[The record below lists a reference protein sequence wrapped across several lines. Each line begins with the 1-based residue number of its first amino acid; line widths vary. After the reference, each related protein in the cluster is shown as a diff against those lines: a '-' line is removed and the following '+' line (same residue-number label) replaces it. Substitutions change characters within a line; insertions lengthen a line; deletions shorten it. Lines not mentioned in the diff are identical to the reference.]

1 MSETRKPEHSEEGP
15 TKKQKEA
22 AKENIEKA
30 QKKWQQMSSK
40 ERSRRQPQGQDRE
53 EPGGGGQGEYFHVEV
68 RSKNDFE
75 RFRTHDVGNTG
86 RTQRVAGQR
95 SNGNWATV
103 KWLIRKEDA
112 HVENGRLVGDTDT
125 VRDVLDD
132 LGATPKHRKEDKFTA
147 APRPNVPE
155 KEKPTQA
162 QKRARQQNIK
172 KAQRAQEEQQQSSS

>member
-1 MSETRKPEHSEEGP
+1 MSDQQASEHSQSGP

-22 AKENIEKA
+22 AQENVKKA
-30 QKKWQQMSSK
+30 QRKWKQMSSK
-40 ERSRRQPQGQDRE
+40 ERSRRQPEGQKRE
-53 EPGGGGQGEYFHVEV
+53 EPGGGGEGEYFHVEV
-68 RSKNDFE
+68 RSKDDFE

-95 SNGNWATV
+95 PNGNWATV

-112 HVENGRLVGDTDT
+112 HTENGKLVGDTDT
-125 VRDVLDD
+125 VRDVLSD
-132 LGATPKHRKEDKFTA
+132 LGATPKHRKADKFTA
-147 APRPNVPE
+147 EPRPNVPE

-172 KAQRAQEEQQQSSS
+172 KAQRAQEEQQQSS